1 MTEDLKKVVMQAVDL
16 PTIPTIA
23 KKVIKSLANPNTDIN
38 DLNKLISTDPA
49 LSARVLKI
57 ANSAMYYCQQEIKS
71 LSMAMSRIG
80 FASLKS
86 IVIAVSTKE
95 I

>member
-1 MTEDLKKVVMQAVDL
+1 MQAVDL

-57 ANSAMYYCQQEIKS
+57 ANSAMYCCQQEIKS